1 MIGLEF
7 PKYCIMTYVGPDF
20 VEYIS
25 GLALFDN
32 LTVQSPE

>member
-7 PKYCIMTYVGPDF
+7 PKYWIMTYVGPGS

-25 GLALFDN
+25 GLALFYN
-32 LTVQSPE
+32 LKVQSSE